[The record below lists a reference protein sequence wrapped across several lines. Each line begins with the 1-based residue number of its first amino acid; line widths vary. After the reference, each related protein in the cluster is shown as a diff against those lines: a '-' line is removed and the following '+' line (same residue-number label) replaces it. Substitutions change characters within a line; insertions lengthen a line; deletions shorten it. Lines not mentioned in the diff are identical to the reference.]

1 MNTSDRH
8 RAPGRARRAYGLAA
22 ILAVVSGLSA
32 CDSASTHWQTPL
44 TPVGPSISVAPPTG
58 ASPTTSLSAA
68 DACVATTMAKM
79 TVAQMAG
86 QVMLVGTELTSSQT
100 AIDKVI
106 REYDIGGV
114 FLNGHNSYS
123 ASKLRS
129 MIASMQ
135 STASSAKDLRL
146 FIALDQEGGEVQ
158 ELKGTDFPPIPTA
171 LAQGKL
177 STSALSA
184 QTKVWAKRLWSIGV
198 TLDLAPVSDTVPASL
213 GTKNPP
219 IGAFHRQYGSDPTK
233 VATDITTVVKAVQS
247 TGVTTTLKHFPGL
260 GRVLANTDFSNKA
273 VDKVTTAHD
282 TYLQPF
288 IAGIKAGT
296 RAVMI
301 SSASYPSLDSHS
313 IATWSQPI
321 VTGLLRNQLG
331 FTGMIVSDS
340 RAGAAAISA
349 VPVGQRGVRFIEAG
363 GDLVLTTAASKA
375 PAMVKGMIAEAHD
388 SATFTAKLKAAAT
401 YVVRSKYTS
410 GLLTCSPPQV

>member
-1 MNTSDRH
+1 MDTSDRH
-8 RAPGRARRAYGLAA
+8 RAPGRRTHGLAA
-22 ILAVVSGLSA
+22 IMVVASGLTA
-32 CDSASTHWQTPL
+32 CDSASTSWQTPL
-44 TPVGPSISVAPPTG
+44 TPVGPSVSVAPPTS

-86 QVMLVGTELTSSQT
+86 QVMLVGTPLTASQT

-106 REYDIGGV
+106 REYAVGGV
-114 FLNGHNSYS
+114 FLNGRSTSS
-123 ASKLRS
+123 ASKLHS

-135 STASSAKDLRL
+135 STAAAAKDLRL
-146 FIALDQEGGEVQ
+146 FVSLDQEGGEVQ
-158 ELKGTDFPPIPTA
+158 ALKGTDFPPIPTA
-171 LAQGKL
+171 LAQGNL

-184 QTKVWAKRLWSIGV
+184 QTKAWAKRLWSIGV

-233 VATDITTVVKAVQS
+233 VAADITTVVKAVES

-273 VDKVTTAHD
+273 IDKVTTAHD
-282 TYLQPF
+282 TYLLPF

-296 RAVMI
+296 GAVMI

-340 RAGAAAISA
+340 LAGAAAISA

-388 SATFTAKLKAAAT
+388 SAAFTAKLKAAAT
-401 YVVRSKYTS
+401 YVVRNKYSS
-410 GLLTCSPPQV
+410 GLLTCSPPRP